1 MMLTMTPY
9 ILTTTIIIPIITL
22 YNIHMMLL
30 DVLVAK
36 KQKRGWIMKRKIN
49 SRPSRPLP
57 LPRPQALALH
67 QISTAASL
75 WAAAVTRLGE
85 KELTKKKV

>member
-9 ILTTTIIIPIITL
+9 ILTTIIIFPIITL

-36 KQKRGWIMKRKIN
+36 KQKRCWIMK
-49 SRPSRPLP
+49 
-57 LPRPQALALH
+57 
-67 QISTAASL
+67 
-75 WAAAVTRLGE
+75 
-85 KELTKKKV
+85 